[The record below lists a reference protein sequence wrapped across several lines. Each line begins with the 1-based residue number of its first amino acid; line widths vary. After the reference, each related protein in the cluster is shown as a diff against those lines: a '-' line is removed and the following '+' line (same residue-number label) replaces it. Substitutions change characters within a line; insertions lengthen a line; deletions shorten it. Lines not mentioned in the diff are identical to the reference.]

1 MSFPIRVGLGFDT
14 HRLGNGGP
22 LRLGGIDVPAEVH
35 AIGHSDA
42 DVLLHAITDALLG
55 SIAEP
60 DIGRL
65 FPDTDDRNRKRD
77 SADFLAEAVRR
88 VRHHGMEVGNLDC
101 VILAQQPKLAPHTE
115 AIRARIAEILDIP
128 VAAVG
133 VKSKT
138 GEGIGP
144 IGHAEAIAAR
154 VVVLIHAIESPR
166 EA

>member
-1 MSFPIRVGLGFDT
+1 MSFPFRVGLGFDT

-22 LRLGGIDVPAEVH
+22 LRIGGIDVPAEVH

-65 FPDTDDRNRKRD
+65 FPDTDEVNRKRD
-77 SADFLAEAVRR
+77 SADFLTEAVRR
-88 VRHHGMEVGNLDC
+88 VRHRGMEIGNLDC
-101 VILAQQPKLAPHTE
+101 VVLAQQPKLAPHTE
-115 AIRARIAEILDIP
+115 RIRERIAEIVDIP
-128 VAAVG
+128 VENVG
-133 VKSKT
+133 LKSKT
-138 GEGIGP
+138 AEGVGP

-154 VVVLIHAIESPR
+154 AVVLIHAVERPT